1 MTDLETTID
10 TYLEAYGEPD
20 AGRAEALMARAFTAD
35 AKLIDPPLAGE
46 GHAAI
51 VAMAQTVQ
59 TLYPGHR
66 FRRMS
71 VVDQHHEFARY
82 GWQLLTP
89 DDSVALTGM
98 DVVEVAPDGRLK
110 QVVGFFGDLP
120 VAPA

>member
-1 MTDLETTID
+1 
-10 TYLEAYGEPD
+10 
-20 AGRAEALMARAFTAD
+20 MARAFTDD

-51 VAMAQTVQ
+51 VAMAQTLQ

-89 DDSVALTGM
+89 DDCVALTGM
-98 DVVEVAPDGRLK
+98 DVVEVASDGRLK
-110 QVVGFFGDLP
+110 QVVGFFGELP